1 MLINADIW
9 VMKKMFSSEIT
20 LENERVRLKPL
31 LDLDIDILLSF
42 VKSEPNLW
50 QYSTIPPNTPE
61 RMKSYLSKAI
71 SDRSRGDSH
80 PFLVYDKLKD
90 SYAGCTRFYD
100 YQDNHDTCQHGYT
113 WIGKQYQGTGLNKNC
128 KYLMLEFAFER
139 IKLQRVEFRADANNA
154 RSIAAMKSIGRTI
167 GGILRQNHKKLDG
180 RRDSIILSIL
190 ADEWHDSIKEN
201 LRTKINSE
209 RIG

>member
-20 LENERVRLKPL
+20 LENERVRLRPL

-50 QYSTIPPNTPE
+50 QYSTIPPNTPK

-71 SDRSRGDSH
+71 SDRSIGDSY
-80 PFLVYDKLKD
+80 PFLMYDKLKD
-90 SYAGCTRFYD
+90 SFAGCTRFYD
-100 YQDNHDTCQHGYT
+100 YQDSHDTCQLGYT

-139 IKLQRVEFRADANNA
+139 MKLQRVEFRADANNA
-154 RSIAAMKSIGRTI
+154 RSIAAMKSIGCTVE
-167 GGILRQNHKKLDG
+167 GILRQNYKKLKG